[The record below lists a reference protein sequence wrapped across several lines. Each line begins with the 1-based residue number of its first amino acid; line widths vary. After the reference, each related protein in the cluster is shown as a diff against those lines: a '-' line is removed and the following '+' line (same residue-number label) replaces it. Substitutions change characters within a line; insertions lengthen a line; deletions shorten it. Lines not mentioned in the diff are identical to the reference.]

1 MNKKDIIIVDTE
13 TTNLTR
19 CCASHIDF
27 QPYMIE
33 IYIYR
38 VDYRFNFIDEFQSL
52 IKPPVAIPGFI
63 TRITGINDI
72 RVRNAP
78 KFKHIL
84 KPIKKIFKGAGTFVA
99 HNATFDI
106 DMINYEGIRAGVDLK
121 FPKETFCTVEQSMH
135 FYGYRMKNLELF
147 TLLTGAKE
155 IPEQHRAKADVMATF
170 TNYKILKGMI

>member
-1 MNKKDIIIVDTE
+1 MKDILIVDTE

-27 QPYMIE
+27 QPYVIE
-33 IYIYR
+33 VFIYR
-38 VDYRFNFIDEFQSL
+38 VDHKFRKIDQFESL
-52 IKPPVAIPGFI
+52 IKPPVTIPGFI

-78 KFKHIL
+78 KFKHII

-106 DMINYEGIRAGVDLK
+106 DMLNYEAIRSGVNLK

-135 FYGYRMKNLELF
+135 FFGYRMKNLELF
-147 TLLTGAKE
+147 TMLTGAKE
-155 IPEQHRAKADVMATF
+155 IPDQHRAKADVMATLE
-170 TNYKILKGMI
+170 NYKILRGLV